1 MRARANH
8 RPTRPIRFLRGCESN
23 RESWFGTRPIKH
35 MRVRVLLLRC
45 VIVLCDCVCV
55 VVRRVWCVAATVG
68 KSCDAYAVFVCV
80 R

>member
-1 MRARANH
+1 MVC
-8 RPTRPIRFLRGCESN
+8 LLLCVGV
-23 RESWFGTRPIKH
+23 SWC
-35 MRVRVLLLRC
+35 RVRVLLLRCVLCC

-55 VVRRVWCVAATVG
+55 LVRRVWCVAATVG